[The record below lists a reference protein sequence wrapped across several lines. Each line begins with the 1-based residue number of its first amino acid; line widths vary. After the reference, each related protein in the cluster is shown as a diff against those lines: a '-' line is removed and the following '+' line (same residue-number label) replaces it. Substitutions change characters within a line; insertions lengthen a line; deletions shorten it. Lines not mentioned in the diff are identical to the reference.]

1 MKAKAVITA
10 LLLAFVAAGLAWVG
24 VRASRKAAPPSAP
37 VAAGNPGGAAAAVGD
52 RVVVHYFHGRVRCVS
67 CNKIEALSK
76 KAIDEAFAADIKA
89 GRLAQVVI
97 DVDQPGNEH
106 YVKDYA
112 LTGSAVVVVDG
123 RSGAGGRWK
132 NLEEVWTLLDDE
144 PAFSRYIRDNVSGF
158 LAGGTK

>member
-1 MKAKAVITA
+1 MKPKTVVTA

-24 VRASRKAAPPSAP
+24 VRASRKAAPPAAP
-37 VAAGNPGGAAAAVGD
+37 VSAAAPAGAPAETGD

-76 KAIDEAFAADIKA
+76 KAIEDAFAADLKA

-97 DVDQPGNEH
+97 DVDRPGNEH

-144 PAFSRYIRDNVSGF
+144 PAFSKYIRDNVSGF
-158 LAGGTK
+158 LAGAAR

>member
-1 MKAKAVITA
+1 VKPKTLVTA

-24 VRASRKAAPPSAP
+24 VRASRKAAAPPVPAASGAP
-37 VAAGNPGGAAAAVGD
+37 AGAAEAN
-52 RVVVHYFHGRVRCVS
+52 RVVVYYFHGRVRCVS
-67 CNKIEALSK
+67 CNKIEALSEK
-76 KAIDEAFAADIKA
+76 TIGETFASELKD

-97 DVDQPGNEH
+97 DVDRPGNEH

-112 LTGSAVVVVDG
+112 LAGSAVVVVDG

-144 PAFSRYIRDNVSGF
+144 PAFSKYIRDNVSGF